1 MGARLS
7 ATGTVVRVEAL
18 RGGLRPLRLAIP
30 GDFSSAAFWF
40 GAAAMRPGAC
50 VRVVD
55 VGLNPSR
62 TAFLWMLR
70 AMGAEILIE
79 AAAEG
84 AVEPSGRVTVTGA
97 PLRAI
102 AIDGPQVAA
111 AIDEIPI
118 LMVVAT
124 QAAGTTSITGAA
136 ELRVKESDRISA
148 LAAGFRAMGGEVEEF
163 PDGFVRTFDLRG
175 GSTTTLVPGVEIP
188 IVPFCGTMGNC
199 PDREGTFI
207 PFPPHEGG
215 GNIDTRHLT
224 AGTTFHIPVLLPG
237 AHFSIGD
244 PHAAQ
249 GDGETARATLDR
261 ALATYRRLG
270 MDAEVM
276 RTQERLIGLA
286 HGRGP
291 L

>member
-1 MGARLS
+1 
-7 ATGTVVRVEAL
+7 
-18 RGGLRPLRLAIP
+18 
-30 GDFSSAAFWF
+30 
-40 GAAAMRPGAC
+40 MRPGAC

-136 ELRVKESDRISA
+136 ELRVKESDR
-148 LAAGFRAMGGEVEEF
+148 LRAMADGLRRMGAMVEEF
-163 PDGFVRTFDLRG
+163 PDGVHVEGPTRLRPA
-175 GSTTTLVPGVEIP
+175 L
-188 IVPFCGTMGNC
+188 
-199 PDREGTFI
+199 
-207 PFPPHEGG
+207 
-215 GNIDTRHLT
+215 IDAVGDHRVAMALAIAGLT
-224 AGTTFHIPVLLPG
+224 ADGPTQIVGAESADVSYPG
-237 AHFSIGD
+237 FF
-244 PHAAQ
+244 
-249 GDGETARATLDR
+249 
-261 ALATYRRLG
+261 
-270 MDAEVM
+270 
-276 RTQERLIGLA
+276 QELERVA
-286 HGRGP
+286 SAS
-291 L
+291 